1 MTAWGSTDL
10 AVEAMR
16 RGACNFIQKP
26 WDNRRVLTAVHKEA
40 RSRRLEESEL
50 EIAAAVQ
57 QRMLPGQARPMRT
70 IDYAGRCLAARS
82 VGGDYYD
89 FLDLGGDT
97 LGFVLADV
105 SGKGVPAALLMA
117 NLQACFRSQAVM
129 GFNEPTILLEA
140 VNRLFYASTDS
151 DRFATLFFASY
162 HDRARTLRYVN
173 CGHVAPLLLRSTGE
187 MESLEPTATVL
198 GAFREWSC
206 AEREITLRPGD
217 MLLLYSDGVTDGT
230 GQDGSE
236 FGKERIE
243 RALRDFHRG
252 SAEDLVAS
260 ILDAVS
266 RFGGIRQG
274 DDITMVAIRG
284 V

>member
-1 MTAWGSTDL
+1 
-10 AVEAMR
+10 
-16 RGACNFIQKP
+16 
-26 WDNRRVLTAVHKEA
+26 
-40 RSRRLEESEL
+40 
-50 EIAAAVQ
+50 
-57 QRMLPGQARPMRT
+57 MLPGQARPMRT

-117 NLQACFRSQAVM
+117 NLQACFRSQAVT
-129 GFNEPTILLEA
+129 GFNQPTILLEA
-140 VNRLFYASTDS
+140 VNRHFYASTDP

-173 CGHVAPLLLRSTGE
+173 CGHAPPLLLRSTGE

-217 MLLLYSDGVTDGT
+217 MLLLFSDGVTEGA
-230 GQDGSE
+230 GQDESE
-236 FGKERIE
+236 FGEERVK
-243 RALRDFHRG
+243 RVLRNSQGG

-266 RFGGIRQG
+266 RFSGICQG
-274 DDITMVAIRG
+274 DDITVVAIRG